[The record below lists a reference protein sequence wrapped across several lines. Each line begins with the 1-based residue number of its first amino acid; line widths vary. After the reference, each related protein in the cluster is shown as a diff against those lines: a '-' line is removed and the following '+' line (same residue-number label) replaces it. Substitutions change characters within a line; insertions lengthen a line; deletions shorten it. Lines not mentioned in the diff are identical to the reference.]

1 MLVTLF
7 HAYEQRLVAKACNRS
22 SQSCQPQRGS
32 PVVKWPHCGTESGSG
47 NQMSKI
53 FCIGTLT
60 AGTGLWGYMNY
71 KSAFK
76 D

>member
-32 PVVKWPHCGTESGSG
+32 PSCEMAS
-47 NQMSKI
+47 
-53 FCIGTLT
+53 
-60 AGTGLWGYMNY
+60 LWDREWEREPDVENLF
-71 KSAFK
+71 A
-76 D
+76 